1 MCACVFA
8 DEAPSRSLLPPCK
21 EDVLNT
27 FKMESNYDDTEAAF
41 LEEEEEAPGALRLS
55 ATGAGLVC

>member
-8 DEAPSRSLLPPCK
+8 DEAPSRSLLPPGK
-21 EDVLNT
+21 EDVL
-27 FKMESNYDDTEAAF
+27 KMESNYDDTEAAF
-41 LEEEEEAPGALRLS
+41 LEEEEEAPGALRLY